1 MNAVH
6 QTFAPFLASICPP
19 PPMPS
24 VRPDTSRVQAQC
36 DAQAAIIKRMQPPK
50 TPIGQMEYV
59 YRAGPLELICH
70 LEYEEAEKGL
80 GVSPDLAAETTLTA
94 AYANGMDVSEQL
106 DNSVVALIQ
115 IKAAAQLGEDA
126 V

>member
-6 QTFAPFLASICPP
+6 QTFAPFLRSIAPP
-19 PPMPS
+19 STP
-24 VRPDTSRVQAQC
+24 TSRLQAQC
-36 DAQAAIIKRMQPPK
+36 DAQAAIIKRMQPPRC
-50 TPIGQMEYV
+50 PIGQVEYV
-59 YRAGPLELICH
+59 YRVGMLELVCH

>member
-6 QTFAPFLASICPP
+6 QTFAPFLASIRPP

-36 DAQAAIIKRMQPPK
+36 DAQAAIIKRMQPPRC
-50 TPIGQMEYV
+50 PIGQVEYV
-59 YRAGPLELICH
+59 YRVGMLELVCH

-94 AYANGMDVSEQL
+94 VYANGMEVSEYL
-106 DNSVVALIQ
+106 DADIIKLIET
-115 IKAAAQLGEDA
+115 KAAASLEE
-126 V
+126 

>member
-24 VRPDTSRVQAQC
+24 VRPDTSRLQAQC
-36 DAQAAIIKRMQPPK
+36 DAQAAIIKRMQPPRC
-50 TPIGQMEYV
+50 PIGQIECV
-59 YRAGPLELICH
+59 YRVGMLELVCH

-80 GVSPDLAAETTLTA
+80 GDSPDLAATTVLIA
-94 AYANGMDVSEQL
+94 AYANGMDVFNVLGGGTVEEIE
-106 DNSVVALIQ
+106 AA
-115 IKAAAQLGEDA
+115 AAAQLGDSA
-126 V
+126 